1 MKQGQA
7 FEIKETMANRE
18 THIHEDGLKV
28 LNDVANAIAQL
39 QWDNWD
45 VIQQY
50 QWMQNRAEQI
60 EYEARQKH
68 GDFATSGALQTAIQN
83 HLAGLQD
90 RNAPRKKGGRLKTR
104 ISPQMKL
111 DVLLDM
117 LRDFAGRDKNEVTLK
132 QINEWFSEPPK
143 AGYEDCRDLH
153 GLRNTKI
160 IQTQWFAVK
169 AGTER
174 ILLYQPQ
181 HYVSKKPPYPSTF
194 KVKPWL
200 KWLEQNE
207 EKLAERILATQR
219 GGRG

>member
-1 MKQGQA
+1 MA
-7 FEIKETMANRE
+7 SKETR
-18 THIHEDGLKV
+18 IHEDGLKV
-28 LNDVANAIAQL
+28 LNDVARDIAEL
-39 QWDNWD
+39 QWDHWD

-50 QWMQNRAEQI
+50 QWMQNRKAEI
-60 EYEARQKH
+60 EQEARKKH
-68 GDFATSGALQTAIQN
+68 GDFATSGALQTAIRN
-83 HLAGLQD
+83 HLVSLQEQ
-90 RNAPRKKGGRLKTR
+90 NAPRKKGGRLKTR

-111 DVLLDM
+111 DVLLHM
-117 LRDFAGRDKNEVTLK
+117 LRDFINREQYEVTLK
-132 QINEWFSEPPK
+132 QINGWFSEPRRQ
-143 AGYEDCRDLH
+143 GYEDCRDQY

-169 AGTER
+169 AGDEK

-207 EKLAERILATQR
+207 EKLVKRIRATQR
-219 GGRG
+219 GGSN